1 MSFSGH
7 FVPDELGGRRL
18 GVFASVMSRIV
29 LASLAAGLVVGLGSA
44 GMLFTMG
51 PAWASLLFE
60 PISLLLLPGIIVG
73 MVVSGPHDLDPHVI
87 LNGTIVLYFFTFWA
101 ILEWR
106 AWRKRRRQR
115 QRA

>member
-44 GMLFTMG
+44 GMLFTMTHTSYSTARLSYTSSRSG
-51 PAWASLLFE
+51 QSWSGAHGGKDGGNGSVLRHSRFE
-60 PISLLLLPGIIVG
+60 
-73 MVVSGPHDLDPHVI
+73 
-87 LNGTIVLYFFTFWA
+87 
-101 ILEWR
+101 
-106 AWRKRRRQR
+106 
-115 QRA
+115 